1 MGGSDDEYF
10 EDDDIDVDIDI
21 VDPPIVPKNNEGCL
35 TDVQLNKEI
44 KLSLLL
50 SQKDSLIKYLDNIN
64 VNKELVQLLNENINL
79 IISNQ
84 IDEKN
89 KNDKKESDNNN
100 NNNNSSNNKTISIN
114 QSLNIDNE
122 YVKNTQAFLSETVS
136 LYHKIN
142 SKDSIVNNKNDK
154 DVYRIKRFKRVLEE
168 PKFDI
173 PTIHSEIVQVTAPK
187 EDIEKRVKTF
197 TTSKKLEN
205 GKYNIV
211 EFIEDSENDVY
222 NGSDAYNNNNHNNTS
237 RCSAIPPSKMKITK
251 TYNLTGPLDNIS
263 SSSIQQPFIDD
274 RLSILENHLKL
285 VVPPVPI
292 DIYQRVKLIEQKM
305 IALEEKNP
313 TIFKELYDTMKQN
326 STVDHTTTT
335 VNKVLKQNINS
346 NNNNNNNYNT
356 TTTTTTT
363 TTSSNSNSNRNDKT
377 KITFKIKK

>member
-1 MGGSDDEYF
+1 MGSDDEYF
-10 EDDDIDVDIDI
+10 EDEDDIDVDIDI
-21 VDPPIVPKNNEGCL
+21 VDPPIAPKNSEAFL
-35 TDVQLNKEI
+35 TEVQLNKEI

-50 SQKDSLIKYLDNIN
+50 SQKDSLIKYLNRIN

-84 IDEKN
+84 IDDKN
-89 KNDKKESDNNN
+89 NKESNNDKNN
-100 NNNNSSNNKTISIN
+100 SNNKTISIN
-114 QSLNIDNE
+114 QTLNIDNE
-122 YVKNTQAFLSETVS
+122 YVKNTQTFLSETVS

-142 SKDSIVNNKNDK
+142 SKDSIVNNKNNK
-154 DVYRIKRFKRVLEE
+154 DVYRIKRFKKVLEE

-205 GKYNIV
+205 GRYNIV
-211 EFIEDSENDVY
+211 EFIDDSENSSSNDV
-222 NGSDAYNNNNHNNTS
+222 NASGSDANSNNYNNTS
-237 RCSAIPPSKMKITK
+237 RCSAVPPSKMKITK

-263 SSSIQQPFIDD
+263 SSTIQQPFIDD

-313 TIFKELYDTMKQN
+313 AIFKELYDTMKQN
-326 STVDHTTTT
+326 STVDHTSSSTTTTTST
-335 VNKVLKQNINS
+335 VNKVLKQNSS
-346 NNNNNNNYNT
+346 NNNNNT
-356 TTTTTTT
+356 TTTT
-363 TTSSNSNSNRNDKT
+363 NSNSSGNRNDKP
-377 KITFKIKK
+377 KITFKLKK

>member
-1 MGGSDDEYF
+1 MGGSDDEHF

-21 VDPPIVPKNNEGCL
+21 VDPPIVPKNNEECL

-89 KNDKKESDNNN
+89 KNDKKESDNN
-100 NNNNSSNNKTISIN
+100 SSNNKTISIN

-154 DVYRIKRFKRVLEE
+154 DLYRIKRFKRVLEE

-222 NGSDAYNNNNHNNTS
+222 NGSDAYNNNHNNTS

-326 STVDHTTTT
+326 STVDHTTT

-346 NNNNNNNYNT
+346 NNNNNYNT

-363 TTSSNSNSNRNDKT
+363 TNSNSNSNRNDKT
-377 KITFKIKK
+377 KITFKLKK

>member
-1 MGGSDDEYF
+1 MGSDDEYF
-10 EDDDIDVDIDI
+10 EDEDDIDVDIDI
-21 VDPPIVPKNNEGCL
+21 VDPPIAHKNSEAFL
-35 TDVQLNKEI
+35 TEVQLNKEI

-50 SQKDSLIKYLDNIN
+50 SQKDSLIKYLNRIN

-84 IDEKN
+84 IDDKN
-89 KNDKKESDNNN
+89 NKESNNDKNN
-100 NNNNSSNNKTISIN
+100 SNNKTISIN
-114 QSLNIDNE
+114 QTLNIDNE
-122 YVKNTQAFLSETVS
+122 YVKNTQTFLSETVS

-142 SKDSIVNNKNDK
+142 SKDSIVNNKNNK
-154 DVYRIKRFKRVLEE
+154 DVYRIKRFKKVLEE

-187 EDIEKRVKTF
+187 EDIEKRVKIF

-205 GKYNIV
+205 GRYNIV
-211 EFIEDSENDVY
+211 EFIDDSENSSSNDV
-222 NGSDAYNNNNHNNTS
+222 NAAGSDANNNNNTS
-237 RCSAIPPSKMKITK
+237 RCSAVPPSKMKITK

-263 SSSIQQPFIDD
+263 SSTIQQPFIDD

-313 TIFKELYDTMKQN
+313 AIFKELYDTMKQN
-326 STVDHTTTT
+326 STVDHTSSSSTTTTTTTT
-335 VNKVLKQNINS
+335 VNKVLKQNSS
-346 NNNNNNNYNT
+346 NNNNNNT
-356 TTTTTTT
+356 TTTT
-363 TTSSNSNSNRNDKT
+363 NSNSSGNRSDKP
-377 KITFKIKK
+377 KITFKLKK